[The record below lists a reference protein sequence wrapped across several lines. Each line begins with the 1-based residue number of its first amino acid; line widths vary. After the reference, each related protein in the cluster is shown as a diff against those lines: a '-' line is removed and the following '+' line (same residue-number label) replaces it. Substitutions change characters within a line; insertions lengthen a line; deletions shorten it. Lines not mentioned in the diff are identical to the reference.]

1 MSCAITIVLSG
12 TGTVK
17 QSIIAGRAEHDAVIE
32 GYTVERVEMNGQVL
46 NTIGIVNPVPT
57 EITELRG
64 AVARGW
70 THDANSAKVMD
81 PILVEAIVTEVCEY
95 IRKYQQGATDCPT
108 CGLPID
114 VGAKSFGAGH
124 KCQSKATKG

>member
-1 MSCAITIVLSG
+1 MSCTITIVLSG

-17 QSIIAGRAEHDAVIE
+17 QSIIAARAEHDAVIE

-57 EITELRG
+57 ERAELLNV
-64 AVARGW
+64 VARGW
-70 THDANSAKVMD
+70 LDTDDKVS
-81 PILVEAIVTEVCEY
+81 PVLVEKIANEVEVY
-95 IRKYQQGATDCPT
+95 IHKYQQGATDCPT